1 MKNYFGM
8 KVNMKNSN
16 KKPKNTSVSSP
27 TIRKSK
33 KNIPR
38 RIREKVWTDNF
49 GKQFERSCYVHW
61 CKNKINVFNFHTGHN
76 EPESKGGNLD
86 LSNLR
91 PLCSR
96 CNQSM
101 SNGYTIDEWQ
111 KLYPSQHK
119 TKLLLTSGATI
130 LSAYIYFTYISPFII
145 F

>member
-1 MKNYFGM
+1 MKSNI
-8 KVNMKNSN
+8 VNNN
-16 KKPKNTSVSSP
+16 KKRLKNFST
-27 TIRKSK
+27 TAIIKKSK
-33 KNIPR
+33 KNIPK

-49 GKQFERSCYVHW
+49 GKIFERSCYIHW

-111 KLYPSQHK
+111 KLYPTQYYK
-119 TKLLLTSGATI
+119 TILFSSGATV
-130 LSAYIYFTYISPFII
+130 LSACIYYGYMASILYI
-145 F
+145 